1 MLTQDNGQESILL
14 ISRNANKAK
23 ELAELL
29 EEKGYQTFTESSYTD
44 FDRWDREHLVLILL
58 VDCADACAP
67 IIEHLTHLHES
78 ISKIPIVFMS
88 DSKSIR
94 FKESSN
100 IEQVSIEE
108 FLPRS
113 EAVDA
118 LLSRVEFWRQK
129 HPQIVEKKTK
139 LSIPSSDV
147 SSAQQKNDL
156 ITLLLI
162 SEREELYNKLQT
174 YFSEI
179 TNINLANGCLNSPQL
194 ILDKLEEFH
203 PDILLVDTAITN
215 STVTVIDWLYTIRSK
230 DALIKII
237 LLQDSEIPGLIN
249 KIIRFNVFGVIS
261 SNASC
266 DVYRKAIR
274 VVHNGE
280 LWMRHHV
287 VSQIFD
293 FFSEQY
299 GRDYSAVSSSPILS
313 MRERGIAELVSQ
325 GLTNKEIAR
334 KLNISPETVK
344 KHLKNI
350 FEKFNAQKRSE
361 IASKYVTMVGRAI
374 ESIS

>member
-1 MLTQDNGQESILL
+1 MLKLDNDQESILL
-14 ISRNANKAK
+14 ISRNADKAK
-23 ELAELL
+23 ELAKLF
-29 EEKGYQTFTESSYTD
+29 EEKGYKTFTESSYTD
-44 FDRWDREHLVLILL
+44 FERWDREHLVLILL

-67 IIEHLTHLHES
+67 IIEHLTHLHGN
-78 ISKIPIVFMS
+78 ISTIPLVFMS
-88 DSKSIR
+88 DSESIR
-94 FKESSN
+94 SKEFSN

-139 LSIPSSDV
+139 LSAPSSDV
-147 SSAQQKNDL
+147 SLAQQKNDL
-156 ITLLLI
+156 ITLMVI
-162 SEREELYNKLQT
+162 SERAELYNRLQT
-174 YFSEI
+174 YFCGI
-179 TNINLANGCLNSPQL
+179 PNINLANGCLTSPQL

-203 PDILLVDTAITN
+203 PDILLVDTVISN
-215 STVTVIDWLYTIRSK
+215 PTVTVIDWLYTIRSK

-237 LLQDSEIPGLIN
+237 LVQDNEIPGLIN
-249 KIIRFNVFGVIS
+249 KIIRFNIFGVIS

-266 DVYRKAIR
+266 DVYCKAIR
-274 VVHNGE
+274 IVHNGE

-299 GRDYSAVSSSPILS
+299 GRDYSAVSSLPILS
-313 MRERGIAELVSQ
+313 MRERGIAELVAQ

-334 KLNISPETVK
+334 QLNISPETVK

-350 FEKFNAQKRSE
+350 FGKFSAQKRSE

-374 ESIS
+374 ERTS